1 MKRSSLVCHS
11 LFRILTILLIAGA
24 PILAR
29 ATTVATPVISLATGT
44 YAGAQTVTIT
54 DSTSGSKIYYTTNG
68 TAPSTSS
75 NLYSGSITVSSSE
88 TLEAMATATGDTQS
102 ATATAVYTISGLLQV
117 YLSGP
122 GVQSTSV
129 VGAATETFDA
139 LSTGTHTTAY
149 VSTAGIGTYTGSS
162 TQPFAI
168 ESPGEYGGAL
178 DTPTS
183 TTTTNYLGL
192 GGDSGSTSAVSL
204 TLTNPVSYF
213 GFWWSAGD
221 KYNTVALYSGSTLYG
236 TFTTANLLT
245 FLNNGTGTI
254 QANSGATY
262 NTSAYFGNPN
272 PVSPNDSTEPFAY
285 ISFVISGATIDTIAF
300 SNTSKTT
307 SFESDNH
314 SAIFSG
320 NTVTIPS
327 TFVPVETMSLGTQ
340 SVSVT
345 VTPASAN
352 VKAGGTQQFT
362 ATVVGSTN
370 TSVTWSI
377 SPATGAGTISSSGLY
392 TAPTTVT
399 TPLAVTIT
407 ATSVANTAVKAPV
420 TVNLLATPTVSAW
433 PTASGITYGQALSS
447 STLTGGTASVAGTF
461 AWTTPTTVPS
471 GGTASQSVT
480 FTPTASTNY
489 ATVAG
494 TVSVTVVQG
503 TPVITFTNSNTVV
516 YRTPLT
522 LAATS
527 TSGVTPTFTEA
538 NGTGSG
544 TVSGTTF
551 TPTAIGTVTITASVT
566 ATTNYKAGTAT
577 QTVTISAA
585 TPTVTVTSTS
595 GAYGTPLTLTAT
607 STYLNNGVATAT
619 GQAVTYALISGP
631 ATLSGGVLTFT
642 GLGSVVVTGSVSAT
656 GNFGAATSAHTTIT
670 VVQGTPVITFT
681 NSNTVVYGTPLT
693 LAATSTSGVT
703 PTFTEA
709 NGTGSGTVSATTFT
723 PTAIGTVTI
732 TASVT
737 ATTNYKAGTATQI
750 VTITPAPS
758 YTLTASPAS
767 LIIAQGN
774 SGTST
779 ITVTGAN
786 GFSSS
791 VSLSASGLPAGVTA
805 AFAPN
810 PTTET
815 SVLTLTASST
825 ATVGTSTVTV
835 TGTSGSL
842 TASTTIALTVIVPP
856 CTASGYGYERAIVI
870 DHTKVPNTDQ
880 LNFPFLFNTT
890 DPLLASTANNGHVTN
905 ANGYDIIFTS
915 DAAGQNM
922 LNFEFEEYNPA
933 NGQVVAWVNVPTV
946 SHTQDTA
953 IYMWYGNSSINAPQ
967 QNPAGVWNS
976 SFNAV
981 YHLQTTSSSVSV
993 VDSTANNNNGIAGNG
1008 GNALPTAT
1016 TGVFGTGAGSFNG
1029 SQAIYLP
1036 PFSIS
1041 TFTLSAW
1048 VYPTASAHTGA
1059 FFAGSNQALEARM
1072 LQDNN
1077 TLQLVKENVAGMGA
1091 TSSPLNI
1098 DGWNHVVISY
1108 DGNTASFYIDGIPSG
1123 TSTSQESFASGNYF
1137 IGEAGNGENF
1147 IGSIDELRLSDSV
1160 RSGDWIATEYNNQ
1173 SSPSTFYT
1181 VSNESVAIIP
1191 APAFLYASQTQQ
1203 FTATLMNTCPG
1214 AVTWSAVP
1222 SGLGVLTSNGFYTAP
1237 ASITSQQAVTVTA
1250 ASQANSAVS
1259 GSATVWLLP
1268 ASATGPAGTLF
1279 KIAGPGFGS
1288 AEGSSSVT
1296 VGGLPAV
1303 ALTWSDAQIQIQIPS
1318 GTEIGYQNV
1327 VVTVGGQ
1334 VIANVIFNVTPGLVG
1349 ITPSPAGNWASVAI
1363 NTSGQQ
1369 APLIFNGTAGQLTSV
1384 LFSNSNFSGPCG
1396 SATATIFNPDGTT
1409 LVSTNMFDCVSTDY
1423 NHFQNPIALP
1433 TTGIYTL
1440 MIAPLPGSTGSTN
1453 FELALFNNQLGTI
1466 TPGVPLPIPLAMP
1479 GQQEYLTFG
1488 GTTGQTVSMQ
1498 FYNYNFN
1505 GGFANLDVTIKN
1517 PDGTPLASSSLCSR
1531 GTSCQNLSLNPTTLQ
1546 QTGTYTVQLSPEQGM
1561 TGTATALLTLIG
1573 PPNPVAL
1580 KVDLVPSKSLLGSPV
1595 VVDVSLTAKNGAVP
1609 TGSVTCSGPDV
1620 ESFSPISSAGTGVLQ
1635 LNGLPPGI
1643 DPIVCSYI
1651 SSNAN
1656 AFQDAVSAPVT
1667 ESVVASPTAG
1677 TVSISPGSAS
1687 LYGGQTQQFS
1697 ASVAGIANQG
1707 VNWTISPS
1715 GSGSIS
1721 ASGLYS
1727 ALPTIATQQTV
1738 TVTATS
1744 QANTAQSASATLTL
1758 SPPSCGSNGYSFE
1771 RPIVIDHTKIPNT
1784 DQANFPVLVSGTYP
1798 FLATVANGG
1807 RLQNL
1812 YGYDVAFSSDAAG
1825 QSMLNYEIDSYSGT
1839 TGTAAYWVRVPSL
1852 SHTVDTTIFVWYG
1865 NPSINASQENRTGVW
1880 ANGYDAVWHF
1890 GTPGTLSTVDSTANA
1905 NNGVNHGVVPATGI
1919 VGGAGTFNGT
1929 GNTFLDIPS
1938 SASFKP
1944 ATALTLEA
1952 WVNMDGPTNWPYI
1965 FSLDYAGN
1973 GSWNSPWASYILG
1986 FTGNTLEPDF
1996 GTAVSGDWTAA
2007 ENSTSIFANQWNHI
2021 AGTYDGSNLN
2031 IYVNGVLLT
2040 TAPQSGPIDYG
2051 ASQDLAI
2058 GTNSPYGSSYAV
2070 NGLIDE
2076 ARISSVARSADWI
2089 GTEHN
2094 NQSSPSSFYALG
2106 SENSMVVSPS
2116 IANLYAGQ
2124 SQQFSAATACGVD
2137 VLWSMTGAQGLLT
2150 SSGTY
2155 TAPATISAPQ
2165 TVTITGTS
2173 QGTPP
2178 YSGTALVTL
2187 LPAPAHPI
2195 ITLSALAQPPY
2206 VTGTTLTSA
2215 ATLMTRE
2222 GVPISGEPVTFTVLG
2237 ANSTSGSSVT
2247 DANGIAAYTYTGAI
2261 NGSDTITATATVSGE
2276 QVTSNIVSAVWIVP
2290 TQPISTSTITGAFFL
2305 TQSPYT
2311 FSLSQT
2317 PVFVQTF
2324 PSIDFDPPAG
2334 TIPGTPSGVD
2344 NNARPFTEVVTDAY
2358 GNFQSAIVAEGN
2370 GYQAGINNSVG
2381 QMEEFQVV
2389 FTGSFTV
2396 TTAGNV
2402 VFSYYDDDYF
2412 QLGIGNGATAEST
2425 SRVTLPSLTTFE
2437 QLPIIGGDD
2446 LSIQGAPPIIVY
2458 FPAPG
2463 TYPFEIDY
2471 FEADPG
2477 SSLGMVLTSSASSPV
2492 GIPQTG
2498 SLTLSPSSVSPL
2510 PVGGQQSFS
2519 VLATDATGT
2528 PVPNLGISLLVTGAN
2543 EITLTGITNATG
2555 HATFNYQDVEPGTDS
2570 VQAAA
2575 FINGMFNHSD
2585 SVSVPWTLPSATS
2598 GGSGTLNIGITA
2610 DSAITLQNALQLTGT
2625 ATDSSLPVGINPTV
2639 TWSQI
2644 SGPGTTTFSAPSQ
2657 LSTTAAFSQ
2666 PGTYVVQLSAT
2677 DSYNS
2682 GAVPWTVVV
2691 SPNPGSDQGW
2701 VASPINGS
2709 TVTGIVPISLAP
2721 GVTLQSGG
2729 VLSYYPANNPN
2740 NPITLSSNVPTS
2752 NQIGTFDTTML
2763 PNGSYWIQLQATDTT
2778 GNFQYSLVLV
2788 TVAGNY
2794 KPGRVTATVT
2804 DLVVPATG
2812 LAINIQRTY
2821 DSLNAATSGDFG
2833 YGWNLGINTNLTV
2846 DNSGNVTFTLAGQ
2859 RRTFYLTPQSNGFL
2873 PYDDVVY
2880 TPEPG
2885 FYGTLTE
2892 SGSGC
2897 SGNLDFV
2904 VPDGSLWICASGGV
2918 FTPPGY
2924 IYTDSTGT
2932 SYTMNATG
2940 NLQSIQD
2947 RTGNTLTITPG
2958 GITSA
2963 NGLTGATGL
2972 SVPFVRD
2979 GTHNNRITE
2988 IDDPQGNKYVYG
3000 YDTAGNLTSVTYPTA
3015 ASSDPCSGATGSNI
3029 TEYAYHTELLFPYN
3043 HLYAGGTDSRG
3054 CALPTSTYFPA
3065 NTHDTNNN
3073 SLTGRLESVTDSLR
3087 HTTTYS
3093 YLIADNSTGV
3103 GSTSTTTI
3111 TYPQDPAD
3119 GNGAVDQA
3127 TMVYDAYGMLLSSTD
3142 PLGNTTSNTYDAN
3155 HNLIA
3160 VIDAMGQKT
3169 TYTYDAS
3176 GNKTSST
3183 YPATG
3188 TGHNTTSTTVY
3199 NAYSEP
3205 TQTTDELGNVRLFNY
3220 DVNFNPQSVTDSIG
3234 TLSSFLFNPNQTLQA
3249 GAIGFDIAANPA
3261 QASQFT
3267 YDGNGN
3273 LASRTDALG
3282 RTTSYIYNSLGQKT
3296 SMTTPT
3302 PGALVGGSS
3311 STTNYQYDNLGNLT
3325 QTAAP
3330 LNSTTSSTYDANGN
3344 KLTDTVAVN
3353 STTNNTTTY
3362 HYDAL
3367 GRLIETDYPSNSTT
3381 PATKTTKTY
3390 DFRNNVIDDTDQ
3402 ANNVTH
3408 HVYDLAGR
3416 LTSVVHGY
3424 TSSAPIT
3431 TSFTYD
3437 NDGRK
3442 LTETDQA
3449 TGNTTTYTYD
3459 NNGRMTSMSGPKGNF
3474 TYGYDDAGNRVSVA
3488 DGKGQTTF
3496 FKYDARKR
3504 LIETDYPDDTSVKNL
3519 YDGPGNLLETI
3530 NQDGR
3535 VIKYTYDAANQLK
3548 TVVQENAPSA
3558 APFNTNSYGYDDLG
3572 NLTGLTDERG
3582 DTTQN
3587 AYNQLSELTQKT
3599 LPASTTLTETR
3610 NYDYAGN
3617 LTQLTHFDTYTT
3629 TYTYDALNRLTGR
3642 SSNSPHAEPAVSFT
3656 YTATGKYLT
3665 STAQDGTVHYTY
3677 DALDRLI
3684 TKQTQQE
3691 GTLSYH
3697 YYSTGKVESIQSSNT
3712 SGANVSYTYDDLN
3725 RLSTVVDNRLPGSNP
3740 TNYTYDNAS
3749 NVATV
3754 AYPNGLTST
3763 FSYDELNRLTGLSTP
3778 PIANYGYT
3786 LGLTGNRTGSTE
3798 LNEATQATGR
3808 TLQWGYNGI
3817 YQLTNETITGDPA
3830 NNGNNNGSAT
3840 YTLDAVGNRT
3850 GDTSTFTGFTP
3861 VFGSYNLNDQLSGET
3876 YDSNGNVTRTANG
3889 NNYIY
3894 DSENHM
3900 ISMSNST
3907 TSISMKY
3914 DAFGNR
3920 VSKTVTNTSGTT
3932 TTQYLVEDDVNPT
3945 GYPQV
3950 LDELSGTI
3958 VARTY
3963 TYGLQLISQDRI
3975 ANNALSYYQYDGGGV
3990 RQLTNSIGQ
3999 VTDSYEYD
4007 AFGNSFTTQGT
4018 TPNNY
4023 LYRGEQYDSDLGLYY
4038 LRARYYNP
4046 ATGRFLS
4053 RDPLDGQ
4060 QIDPKT
4066 LHKYLYA
4073 GGDPANSWDPSGR
4086 ESQIETINTTS
4097 ELRSTTEIALEK
4109 AFRKQLPKIICTAVI
4124 AAIKYYW
4131 GKYIPIDSPDDLLEI
4146 LKDTC
4151 KDLFSE

>member
-75 NLYSGSITVSSSE
+75 NLYSGSITVS
-88 TLEAMATATGDTQS
+88 ATATGDTQS

-1409 LVSTNMFDCVSTDY
+1409 LVSTNMFD
-1423 NHFQNPIALP
+1423 
-1433 TTGIYTL
+1433 
-1440 MIAPLPGSTGSTN
+1440 
-1453 FELALFNNQLGTI
+1453 
-1466 TPGVPLPIPLAMP
+1466 
-1479 GQQEYLTFG
+1479 
-1488 GTTGQTVSMQ
+1488 
-1498 FYNYNFN
+1498 
-1505 GGFANLDVTIKN
+1505 
-1517 PDGTPLASSSLCSR
+1517 
-1531 GTSCQNLSLNPTTLQ
+1531 
-1546 QTGTYTVQLSPEQGM
+1546 
-1561 TGTATALLTLIG
+1561 
-1573 PPNPVAL
+1573 
-1580 KVDLVPSKSLLGSPV
+1580 
-1595 VVDVSLTAKNGAVP
+1595 
-1609 TGSVTCSGPDV
+1609 
-1620 ESFSPISSAGTGVLQ
+1620 
-1635 LNGLPPGI
+1635 
-1643 DPIVCSYI
+1643 
-1651 SSNAN
+1651 
-1656 AFQDAVSAPVT
+1656 
-1667 ESVVASPTAG
+1667 
-1677 TVSISPGSAS
+1677 
-1687 LYGGQTQQFS
+1687 
-1697 ASVAGIANQG
+1697 
-1707 VNWTISPS
+1707 
-1715 GSGSIS
+1715 
-1721 ASGLYS
+1721 
-1727 ALPTIATQQTV
+1727 
-1738 TVTATS
+1738 
-1744 QANTAQSASATLTL
+1744 
-1758 SPPSCGSNGYSFE
+1758 
-1771 RPIVIDHTKIPNT
+1771 
-1784 DQANFPVLVSGTYP
+1784 
-1798 FLATVANGG
+1798 
-1807 RLQNL
+1807 
-1812 YGYDVAFSSDAAG
+1812 
-1825 QSMLNYEIDSYSGT
+1825 
-1839 TGTAAYWVRVPSL
+1839 
-1852 SHTVDTTIFVWYG
+1852 
-1865 NPSINASQENRTGVW
+1865 
-1880 ANGYDAVWHF
+1880 
-1890 GTPGTLSTVDSTANA
+1890 
-1905 NNGVNHGVVPATGI
+1905 
-1919 VGGAGTFNGT
+1919 
-1929 GNTFLDIPS
+1929 
-1938 SASFKP
+1938 
-1944 ATALTLEA
+1944 
-1952 WVNMDGPTNWPYI
+1952 
-1965 FSLDYAGN
+1965 
-1973 GSWNSPWASYILG
+1973 
-1986 FTGNTLEPDF
+1986 
-1996 GTAVSGDWTAA
+1996 
-2007 ENSTSIFANQWNHI
+2007 
-2021 AGTYDGSNLN
+2021 
-2031 IYVNGVLLT
+2031 
-2040 TAPQSGPIDYG
+2040 
-2051 ASQDLAI
+2051 
-2058 GTNSPYGSSYAV
+2058 
-2070 NGLIDE
+2070 
-2076 ARISSVARSADWI
+2076 
-2089 GTEHN
+2089 
-2094 NQSSPSSFYALG
+2094 
-2106 SENSMVVSPS
+2106 
-2116 IANLYAGQ
+2116 
-2124 SQQFSAATACGVD
+2124 
-2137 VLWSMTGAQGLLT
+2137 
-2150 SSGTY
+2150 
-2155 TAPATISAPQ
+2155 
-2165 TVTITGTS
+2165 
-2173 QGTPP
+2173 
-2178 YSGTALVTL
+2178 
-2187 LPAPAHPI
+2187 
-2195 ITLSALAQPPY
+2195 
-2206 VTGTTLTSA
+2206 
-2215 ATLMTRE
+2215 
-2222 GVPISGEPVTFTVLG
+2222 
-2237 ANSTSGSSVT
+2237 
-2247 DANGIAAYTYTGAI
+2247 
-2261 NGSDTITATATVSGE
+2261 
-2276 QVTSNIVSAVWIVP
+2276 
-2290 TQPISTSTITGAFFL
+2290 
-2305 TQSPYT
+2305 
-2311 FSLSQT
+2311 
-2317 PVFVQTF
+2317 
-2324 PSIDFDPPAG
+2324 
-2334 TIPGTPSGVD
+2334 
-2344 NNARPFTEVVTDAY
+2344 
-2358 GNFQSAIVAEGN
+2358 
-2370 GYQAGINNSVG
+2370 
-2381 QMEEFQVV
+2381 
-2389 FTGSFTV
+2389 
-2396 TTAGNV
+2396 
-2402 VFSYYDDDYF
+2402 
-2412 QLGIGNGATAEST
+2412 
-2425 SRVTLPSLTTFE
+2425 
-2437 QLPIIGGDD
+2437 
-2446 LSIQGAPPIIVY
+2446 
-2458 FPAPG
+2458 
-2463 TYPFEIDY
+2463 
-2471 FEADPG
+2471 
-2477 SSLGMVLTSSASSPV
+2477 
-2492 GIPQTG
+2492 
-2498 SLTLSPSSVSPL
+2498 
-2510 PVGGQQSFS
+2510 
-2519 VLATDATGT
+2519 
-2528 PVPNLGISLLVTGAN
+2528 
-2543 EITLTGITNATG
+2543 
-2555 HATFNYQDVEPGTDS
+2555 
-2570 VQAAA
+2570 
-2575 FINGMFNHSD
+2575 
-2585 SVSVPWTLPSATS
+2585 
-2598 GGSGTLNIGITA
+2598 
-2610 DSAITLQNALQLTGT
+2610 
-2625 ATDSSLPVGINPTV
+2625 
-2639 TWSQI
+2639 
-2644 SGPGTTTFSAPSQ
+2644 
-2657 LSTTAAFSQ
+2657 
-2666 PGTYVVQLSAT
+2666 
-2677 DSYNS
+2677 
-2682 GAVPWTVVV
+2682 
-2691 SPNPGSDQGW
+2691 
-2701 VASPINGS
+2701 
-2709 TVTGIVPISLAP
+2709 
-2721 GVTLQSGG
+2721 
-2729 VLSYYPANNPN
+2729 
-2740 NPITLSSNVPTS
+2740 
-2752 NQIGTFDTTML
+2752 
-2763 PNGSYWIQLQATDTT
+2763 
-2778 GNFQYSLVLV
+2778 
-2788 TVAGNY
+2788 
-2794 KPGRVTATVT
+2794 
-2804 DLVVPATG
+2804 
-2812 LAINIQRTY
+2812 
-2821 DSLNAATSGDFG
+2821 
-2833 YGWNLGINTNLTV
+2833 
-2846 DNSGNVTFTLAGQ
+2846 
-2859 RRTFYLTPQSNGFL
+2859 
-2873 PYDDVVY
+2873 
-2880 TPEPG
+2880 
-2885 FYGTLTE
+2885 
-2892 SGSGC
+2892 
-2897 SGNLDFV
+2897 
-2904 VPDGSLWICASGGV
+2904 
-2918 FTPPGY
+2918 
-2924 IYTDSTGT
+2924 
-2932 SYTMNATG
+2932 
-2940 NLQSIQD
+2940 
-2947 RTGNTLTITPG
+2947 
-2958 GITSA
+2958 
-2963 NGLTGATGL
+2963 
-2972 SVPFVRD
+2972 
-2979 GTHNNRITE
+2979 
-2988 IDDPQGNKYVYG
+2988 
-3000 YDTAGNLTSVTYPTA
+3000 
-3015 ASSDPCSGATGSNI
+3015 
-3029 TEYAYHTELLFPYN
+3029 
-3043 HLYAGGTDSRG
+3043 
-3054 CALPTSTYFPA
+3054 
-3065 NTHDTNNN
+3065 
-3073 SLTGRLESVTDSLR
+3073 
-3087 HTTTYS
+3087 
-3093 YLIADNSTGV
+3093 
-3103 GSTSTTTI
+3103 
-3111 TYPQDPAD
+3111 
-3119 GNGAVDQA
+3119 
-3127 TMVYDAYGMLLSSTD
+3127 
-3142 PLGNTTSNTYDAN
+3142 
-3155 HNLIA
+3155 
-3160 VIDAMGQKT
+3160 
-3169 TYTYDAS
+3169 
-3176 GNKTSST
+3176 
-3183 YPATG
+3183 
-3188 TGHNTTSTTVY
+3188 
-3199 NAYSEP
+3199 
-3205 TQTTDELGNVRLFNY
+3205 
-3220 DVNFNPQSVTDSIG
+3220 
-3234 TLSSFLFNPNQTLQA
+3234 
-3249 GAIGFDIAANPA
+3249 
-3261 QASQFT
+3261 
-3267 YDGNGN
+3267 
-3273 LASRTDALG
+3273 
-3282 RTTSYIYNSLGQKT
+3282 
-3296 SMTTPT
+3296 
-3302 PGALVGGSS
+3302 
-3311 STTNYQYDNLGNLT
+3311 
-3325 QTAAP
+3325 
-3330 LNSTTSSTYDANGN
+3330 
-3344 KLTDTVAVN
+3344 
-3353 STTNNTTTY
+3353 
-3362 HYDAL
+3362 
-3367 GRLIETDYPSNSTT
+3367 
-3381 PATKTTKTY
+3381 
-3390 DFRNNVIDDTDQ
+3390 
-3402 ANNVTH
+3402 
-3408 HVYDLAGR
+3408 
-3416 LTSVVHGY
+3416 
-3424 TSSAPIT
+3424 
-3431 TSFTYD
+3431 
-3437 NDGRK
+3437 
-3442 LTETDQA
+3442 
-3449 TGNTTTYTYD
+3449 
-3459 NNGRMTSMSGPKGNF
+3459 
-3474 TYGYDDAGNRVSVA
+3474 
-3488 DGKGQTTF
+3488 
-3496 FKYDARKR
+3496 
-3504 LIETDYPDDTSVKNL
+3504 
-3519 YDGPGNLLETI
+3519 
-3530 NQDGR
+3530 
-3535 VIKYTYDAANQLK
+3535 
-3548 TVVQENAPSA
+3548 
-3558 APFNTNSYGYDDLG
+3558 
-3572 NLTGLTDERG
+3572 
-3582 DTTQN
+3582 
-3587 AYNQLSELTQKT
+3587 
-3599 LPASTTLTETR
+3599 
-3610 NYDYAGN
+3610 
-3617 LTQLTHFDTYTT
+3617 
-3629 TYTYDALNRLTGR
+3629 
-3642 SSNSPHAEPAVSFT
+3642 
-3656 YTATGKYLT
+3656 
-3665 STAQDGTVHYTY
+3665 
-3677 DALDRLI
+3677 
-3684 TKQTQQE
+3684 
-3691 GTLSYH
+3691 
-3697 YYSTGKVESIQSSNT
+3697 
-3712 SGANVSYTYDDLN
+3712 
-3725 RLSTVVDNRLPGSNP
+3725 
-3740 TNYTYDNAS
+3740 
-3749 NVATV
+3749 
-3754 AYPNGLTST
+3754 
-3763 FSYDELNRLTGLSTP
+3763 
-3778 PIANYGYT
+3778 
-3786 LGLTGNRTGSTE
+3786 
-3798 LNEATQATGR
+3798 
-3808 TLQWGYNGI
+3808 
-3817 YQLTNETITGDPA
+3817 
-3830 NNGNNNGSAT
+3830 
-3840 YTLDAVGNRT
+3840 
-3850 GDTSTFTGFTP
+3850 
-3861 VFGSYNLNDQLSGET
+3861 
-3876 YDSNGNVTRTANG
+3876 
-3889 NNYIY
+3889 
-3894 DSENHM
+3894 
-3900 ISMSNST
+3900 
-3907 TSISMKY
+3907 
-3914 DAFGNR
+3914 
-3920 VSKTVTNTSGTT
+3920 
-3932 TTQYLVEDDVNPT
+3932 
-3945 GYPQV
+3945 
-3950 LDELSGTI
+3950 
-3958 VARTY
+3958 
-3963 TYGLQLISQDRI
+3963 
-3975 ANNALSYYQYDGGGV
+3975 
-3990 RQLTNSIGQ
+3990 
-3999 VTDSYEYD
+3999 
-4007 AFGNSFTTQGT
+4007 
-4018 TPNNY
+4018 
-4023 LYRGEQYDSDLGLYY
+4023 
-4038 LRARYYNP
+4038 
-4046 ATGRFLS
+4046 
-4053 RDPLDGQ
+4053 
-4060 QIDPKT
+4060 
-4066 LHKYLYA
+4066 
-4073 GGDPANSWDPSGR
+4073 
-4086 ESQIETINTTS
+4086 
-4097 ELRSTTEIALEK
+4097 
-4109 AFRKQLPKIICTAVI
+4109 
-4124 AAIKYYW
+4124 
-4131 GKYIPIDSPDDLLEI
+4131 
-4146 LKDTC
+4146 
-4151 KDLFSE
+4151 